1 MFKDLETYIVYCEFS
16 QLKIDF
22 TIRLK
27 LNQLFIYHLNKTI
40 FMTETKEKKGLA
52 LHWQILIGIVAGVLV
67 GIISIQFSGGTQIVN
82 DWIKPFGTIFINL
95 LKLIAIPLIIVSLIK
110 GVSDL
115 KNITQLSSMGLRTFG
130 LYILTTVLAVTIGLL
145 LVNIIQPGNFIADG
159 TRQEMLQSF
168 GNEINQKVDQV
179 NEINERRGPL
189 QVLVDIVPENIFNAA
204 SSNSNMLQIILF
216 SLLVGIAMISLPAM
230 QTESLK
236 KIFDSA
242 NHVVLKIVDIIML
255 FAPYGV
261 FALIVTLIA
270 EAPSADMFKAL
281 SMYAITVVV
290 GLIIVV
296 YGMYA
301 FFIYAFGKMNP
312 IDFFKAILP
321 AQLLGI
327 STSSSA
333 ATLPVTMECAEENL
347 GLRKDVVSF
356 VLPIGAT
363 INMDGTC
370 LYQGVAAVFIAQVM
384 GYDLTIGQQLSVIAT
399 ATLASIGAAAVPG
412 AGILMLVIVLESI
425 GVNPAGIALIFAV
438 DRPLDML
445 RTATNVTGDLMVA
458 KLMNRSFVKKQIE

>member
-1 MFKDLETYIVYCEFS
+1 MRK
-16 QLKIDF
+16 
-22 TIRLK
+22 
-27 LNQLFIYHLNKTI
+27 
-40 FMTETKEKKGLA
+40 LA
-52 LHWQILIGIVAGVLV
+52 LHWQILIGILLGIFFGVL
-67 GIISIQFSGGTQIVN
+67 SIQFNEGKEFVL

-110 GVSDL
+110 GISDL
-115 KNITQLSSMGLRTFG
+115 KDITQLSSLGLKTFG
-130 LYILTTVLAVTIGLL
+130 LYISTTIIAVCIGLL
-145 LVNIIQPGNFIADG
+145 LVNLIQPGSFITDN

-168 GNEINQKVDQV
+168 GGEINQKVDEV
-179 NEINERRGPL
+179 NKINERRGPL
-189 QVLVDIVPENIFNAA
+189 QVLVDIVPENIFAA
-204 SSNSNMLQIILF
+204 TSSNSNMLQVIFF
-216 SLLVGIAMISLPAM
+216 SLLVGIAMIMLPLT
-230 QTESLK
+230 QIEPLK
-236 KIFDSA
+236 KVLDA
-242 NHVVLKIVDIIML
+242 TNDVVLKIVDIIML

-270 EAPSADMFKAL
+270 EAPSTDMFKAL
-281 SMYAITVVV
+281 SIYAVTVIL
-290 GLIIVV
+290 GLLIMV
-296 YGMYA
+296 YLIYGS
-301 FFIYAFGKMNP
+301 FIYLFGKKNP
-312 IDFFKAILP
+312 LEYFKAILP

-347 GLRKDVVSF
+347 KIRKDVLSF

-384 GYDLTIGQQLSVIAT
+384 GYDLNFSQQLSIVAT

-458 KLMNRSFVKKQIE
+458 TLMNKTKL